1 MLTAILFLP
10 MRMDNIKNITGTSAS
25 ALFAY
30 SALEREREKS
40 SDRVISSLLFF
51 CVLQVRWGHF
61 SAAHHRSYTLADRAI
76 LTAITYVS
84 LHVYSVSILIMN
96 EAVAYTARLVR
107 SKFAHDSLS
116 LSLSLQSFSPSYP
129 PDYYVHISFLFHSL
143 PVWKNIV
150 PRLEHRSNNAITA
163 IDTIFSFDPCI
174 SFFFLLLQFSYSILF
189 VAFLSHRVFSDALSR
204 YFYSN
209 VPRCWRRFYV
219 TCFVCENF

>member
-1 MLTAILFLP
+1 M
-10 MRMDNIKNITGTSAS
+10 
-25 ALFAY
+25 
-30 SALEREREKS
+30 
-40 SDRVISSLLFF
+40 
-51 CVLQVRWGHF
+51 
-61 SAAHHRSYTLADRAI
+61 LADRAI

-116 LSLSLQSFSPSYP
+116 LSLQSFSPFYP

-174 SFFFLLLQFSYSILF
+174 FLFSFPFLLLQFSYLIFFPQFFFPSSFTRL
-189 VAFLSHRVFSDALSR
+189 LSN
-204 YFYSN
+204 YFYSKTFT
-209 VPRCWRRFYV
+209 RTLLMLRFV
-219 TCFVCENF
+219 FRCENF